1 VTATFTGDTYYEPS
15 SASADVIV
23 FAFPTKGAFVLG
35 DRTVSAAT
43 PTTPVTWWSDTWY
56 AQNSVS
62 TGAAPDGFKGFAAS
76 VTSLPTTSPATSC
89 GTTFLTRKGNSPP
102 PTSGVPGYM
111 GVIVASKVVKDK
123 TGNVTGVW
131 GKVVVVKADAG
142 YSPSPGH
149 PGTGKIVATFCG

>member
-1 VTATFTGDTYYEPS
+1 MERHLVHDELRVRWRCSRCVQGVRRFGDVP
-15 SASADVIV
+15 ADDQ
-23 FAFPTKGAFVLG
+23 PGQQL
-35 DRTVSAAT
+35 RHH
-43 PTTPVTWWSDTWY
+43 
-56 AQNSVS
+56 
-62 TGAAPDGFKGFAAS
+62 
-76 VTSLPTTSPATSC
+76 
-89 GTTFLTRKGNSPP
+89 LTRTGNSPP

-131 GKVVVVKADAG
+131 GKVVVVKTDAG